1 MKVAILY
8 ICTGKYN
15 YFFKGFY
22 ESCEKYF
29 LKDIA
34 EVRYFVFT
42 DDEKL
47 TDAENVKTIKKVCK
61 GFPMDSLLR
70 FDMFMSLENELEDFD
85 YTFFFNANM
94 EFVSPVGKEILPE
107 KDGLAA
113 VVHPGFFNKP
123 SFMYPYE
130 RNKKSAAY
138 IKPRDKEYTYFMGSL
153 NGGKTKDYMAL
164 AKTCSENTHNDPD
177 HGIIALVHDES
188 HLNKY
193 LHDKPCLKLSPAYAY
208 PEGWKLPFE
217 PKIIIRDKTKISQY
231 FNKGRDH
238 SIIGRLKKAS
248 RILYRAIIWNF

>member
-15 YFFKGFY
+15 FFFKDFY

-34 EVRYFVFT
+34 EVKYFVFT
-42 DDEKL
+42 DDMNL
-47 TDAENVKTIKKVCK
+47 TDAENVKIIKKECK

-70 FDMFMSLENELEDFD
+70 FDMFLSLENELKDFD

-94 EFVSPVGKEILPE
+94 KFTTPIGTEFLPE
-107 KDGLAA
+107 KEGLAA
-113 VVHPGFFNKP
+113 VVHPGFFRKP

-130 RNKKSAAY
+130 RNKKSTAY
-138 IKPRDKEYTYFMGSL
+138 IKPKDKRYVYFMGSL
-153 NGGKTKDYMAL
+153 NGGKTQNYLEL
-164 AKTCSENTHNDPD
+164 ARTCSTNTHKDLDNN
-177 HGIIALVHDES
+177 IIALVHDES

-193 LHDKPCLKLSPAYAY
+193 LHDKECLELSPAYAY
-208 PEGWKLPFE
+208 PEDWKLPFE
-217 PKIIIRDKTKISQY
+217 AKIILRDKTKINQY

-238 SIIGRLKKAS
+238 SIMGRLKKAS
-248 RILYRAIIWNF
+248 RILYRAIIWYL